1 MLLQCSR
8 YSVQCSKTQQRSAFS
23 LTSCAKMLRSGS
35 RRKNVASNFVKSL
48 KIVLLCLSKTTAI
61 PRMTVGYTI
70 GIITSITEKDSIT
83 SARNDGLC
91 ERLLCKTLQSLYR
104 ICHPKKESFCAIL
117 FYTRLESFFAMPNL
131 LMKRLKTSQN
141 KAKEYNIISHNLS
154 ETPRHNT
161 AHYCFT
167 FSHYDDGNKNTLR
180 PSPCNIG
187 RIQNTPQICI
197 GARYVHEGIR
207 KRAAIWR
214 RI

>member
-70 GIITSITEKDSIT
+70 GIITSTTEKNSIV
-83 SARNDGLC
+83 SARKDGLC
-91 ERLLCKTLQSLYR
+91 ERLLRKTLQAFYR
-104 ICHPKKESFCAIL
+104 ICHLRKESYCAIL
-117 FYTRLESFFAMPNL
+117 FCTRLELFFATLHL
-131 LMKRLKTSQN
+131 LTKRLKTSQN

-154 ETPRHNT
+154 ETPRQNT

-167 FSHYDDGNKNTLR
+167 FSHYDNGNKNTFC

-187 RIQNTPQICI
+187 RVQNTPQVRI

-207 KRAAIWR
+207 ERAAIWR